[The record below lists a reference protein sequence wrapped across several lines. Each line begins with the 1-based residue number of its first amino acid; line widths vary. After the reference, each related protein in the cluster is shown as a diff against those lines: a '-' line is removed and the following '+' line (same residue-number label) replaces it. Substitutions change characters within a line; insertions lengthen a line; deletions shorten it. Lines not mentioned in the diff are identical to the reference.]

1 MGSKVD
7 LDSDTTKSMK
17 SGVHVFQVLQ
27 RAPEGVEAD
36 TGAVAQDS
44 EIGNDSVFKTDGT
57 KEVGGRKVEKI
68 KQNPF
73 VKKVG
78 FNRIVL
84 CFVLLLMYA
93 FFCALTQGSFFGI
106 ERILNTL
113 NYVYFLGFLS
123 LGVTFV
129 IATGGIDFSIGPVM
143 FCCALISGYCFTS
156 HGMPMPVALI
166 LSIVIGL
173 IFGIFNGYLV
183 AYWSVPSFIT
193 SMASMNISKGVASVF
208 TKTQSVSWPQE
219 MQEGGWFRNII
230 SFNGIPVGLI
240 IFLAVAVVCAILLN
254 KTKLGRYILCLGS
267 NKEAVRLSGVNVKK
281 WEMSAYII
289 CGILVGISAIFF
301 TAAYTTVQPGYGDQ
315 YNNEAIAGCVMG
327 GTSMAGG
334 LASISGTVIGV
345 FIIALLQEGILA
357 LGFTKDYQL
366 IITGLIVIVAVFSDV
381 VARRRKN

>member
-1 MGSKVD
+1 M
-7 LDSDTTKSMK
+7 
-17 SGVHVFQVLQ
+17 
-27 RAPEGVEAD
+27 
-36 TGAVAQDS
+36 
-44 EIGNDSVFKTDGT
+44 
-57 KEVGGRKVEKI
+57 GGRKVESI

-84 CFVLLLMYA
+84 CIVLILMYGL
-93 FFCALTQGSFFGI
+93 FCALTGGNFAGMN
-106 ERILNTL
+106 RIMSAL
-113 NYVYFLGFLS
+113 NYAYFLGFLS

-143 FCCALISGYCFTS
+143 FCCALISGYSLMTY
-156 HGMPMPVALI
+156 GVPMPAAMIISILVGVAF
-166 LSIVIGL
+166 GL
-173 IFGIFNGYLV
+173 FNGYLV

-193 SMASMNISKGVASVF
+193 SMASMNIAKGLASVF
-208 TKTQSVSWPQE
+208 TKTQSVSWPQASDPVN
-219 MQEGGWFRNII
+219 GWYRNIVKI
-230 SFNGIPVGLI
+230 GDIPTGLI
-240 IFLAVAVVCAILLN
+240 ILIIIAVVCAIVLN
-254 KTKLGRYILCLGS
+254 KTKIGRYILCLGS

-289 CGILVGISAIFF
+289 CGLLVGIAALFYV
-301 TAAYTTVQPGYGDQ
+301 AAYTTVQPGYGDT

-357 LGFTKDYQL
+357 LGFTKDVQL
-366 IITGLIVIVAVFSDV
+366 IITGIIVIVAVFADV

>member
-1 MGSKVD
+1 M
-7 LDSDTTKSMK
+7 
-17 SGVHVFQVLQ
+17 
-27 RAPEGVEAD
+27 
-36 TGAVAQDS
+36 
-44 EIGNDSVFKTDGT
+44 
-57 KEVGGRKVEKI
+57 EKI

-106 ERILNTL
+106 ERILSTL
-113 NYVYFLGFLS
+113 NYAYFLGFLS

-219 MQEGGWFRNII
+219 MQDGGWFRKII
-230 SFNGIPVGLI
+230 SIDGIPVGLI
-240 IFLAVAVVCAILLN
+240 IFLAVAIVCAILLN
-254 KTKLGRYILCLGS
+254 KTKLGRYILCHGYATDDCSTDRLQLKSCSTTRLNCCKDCRVGNCCQS
-267 NKEAVRLSGVNVKK
+267 CKESTDH
-281 WEMSAYII
+281 I
-289 CGILVGISAIFF
+289 CH
-301 TAAYTTVQPGYGDQ
+301 
-315 YNNEAIAGCVMG
+315 
-327 GTSMAGG
+327 
-334 LASISGTVIGV
+334 
-345 FIIALLQEGILA
+345 
-357 LGFTKDYQL
+357 
-366 IITGLIVIVAVFSDV
+366 DV
-381 VARRRKN
+381 VKFNINS